1 MITSRWGAEMI
12 ATLRAC
18 LLALNLVIAT
28 TVFGGIV
35 IISALLRLKD
45 HPRSPYAWCPKYWGL
60 SHLWVG
66 GARVV
71 EHDAHHKRGAQHIF
85 VANHLSN
92 FDVFALAGYLPW
104 IKFVAKAEVFRVPL
118 LGPAMTRA
126 GMIPVE
132 RANRKS
138 AFASYAEASERIKRG
153 ASVGVYPEGTR
164 GDAYPLRSFKKGPF
178 VLAIQMQAPV
188 VPVLVYGALERQR
201 KGEFKVYPGTIHMHY
216 LPAIPT
222 TGLGYGDRDELARQA
237 YESMAACLQREYGIA
252 SPPFR
257 GS

>member
-1 MITSRWGAEMI
+1 MF

-18 LLALNLVIAT
+18 LVAINLVVST

-35 IISALLRLKD
+35 LLSALFRLKD
-45 HPRSPYAWCPKYWGL
+45 HPGSPYAWCPKYWGL
-60 SHLWVG
+60 THLWVG
-66 GARVV
+66 GVRVV
-71 EHDAHHKRGAQHIF
+71 EHDAERKRGAQHIF

-92 FDVFALAGYLPW
+92 FDVFALAAKLPW

-138 AFASYAEASERIKRG
+138 AFASYAEASDRIKRG

-164 GDAYPLRSFKKGPF
+164 GSAYPLRPFKKGPF

-188 VPVLVYGALERQR
+188 VPVLVYGALERQV

-222 TGLGYGDRDELARQA
+222 TGLGYEDRDDLARQA
-237 YESMAACLQREYGIA
+237 YESMAACLQQEYGIA

>member
-1 MITSRWGAEMI
+1 ML

-18 LLALNLVIAT
+18 LVAVNLVIST

-35 IISALLRLKD
+35 LIAALFRVKD
-45 HPRSPYAWCPKYWGL
+45 HPQSPYSWCPKYWGL
-60 SHLWVG
+60 THLWVG
-66 GARVV
+66 GVHVV
-71 EHDAHHKRGAQHIF
+71 EHDAERKMGAQHIF
-85 VANHLSN
+85 VANHLGN
-92 FDVFALAGYLPW
+92 FDVFALAAKLPW
-104 IKFVAKAEVFRVPL
+104 IKFVAKAELFKVPL
-118 LGPAMTRA
+118 LGPAMARA

-138 AFASYAEASERIKRG
+138 AFASYTAATERIRLG

-164 GDAYPLRSFKKGPF
+164 GSAYPLRPFKKGPF
-178 VLAIQMQAPV
+178 VLAIQTQAPI

-201 KGEFKVYPGTIHMHY
+201 KGEFKVFPGTIHMHY

-222 TGLGYGDRDELARQA
+222 VGLGYDDRDELARKS
-237 YESMAACLQREYGIA
+237 YEAMAECLLQEYGIA

-257 GS
+257 DA